1 MEVAS
6 SRRNSPLSEIGEQLT
21 FLILD
26 EASKSFP
33 KFNVTGSSLLIKFR
47 HPFED
52 VEPTVY

>member
-1 MEVAS
+1 M
-6 SRRNSPLSEIGEQLT
+6 SEIGEQLT

-26 EASKSFP
+26 EASKSFQ
-33 KFNVTGSSLLIKFR
+33 KFNATGSSLLIKFR